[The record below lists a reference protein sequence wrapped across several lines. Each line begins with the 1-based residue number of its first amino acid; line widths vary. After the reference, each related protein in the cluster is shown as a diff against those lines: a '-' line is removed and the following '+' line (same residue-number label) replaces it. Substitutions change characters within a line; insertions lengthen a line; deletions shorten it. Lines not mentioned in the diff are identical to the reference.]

1 MTKTS
6 EGDRQQKLIRARRRR
21 EHESVLKPTLAASRM
36 DNSSNEGGLL
46 QRRYMPSLNRMT
58 VNDSSSSDDFHE
70 KAEMEN
76 RSDLSCT
83 SDLCRVPIHSTDSVD
98 EQAGQSHLHLVERR
112 ERSDGESPP
121 PGWVQHMPQ
130 PTIQLASS

>member
-98 EQAGQSHLHLVERR
+98 EQAGQSYLHLVERR
-112 ERSDGESPP
+112 DRSDGESPP
-121 PGWVQHMPQ
+121 TTQAQHMPQ
-130 PTIQLASS
+130 PIIQLAPS